1 MNDIERKKKMV
12 NQFIDRLNSKNKLRY
27 AWISFLLIVIAFGIF
42 AFVYTEINGHVVTG
56 MRDNVVWGI
65 YIANFIF
72 FMGLGYAGAI
82 LAGTLRLLRI
92 KWRAP
97 LMRIIEMVT
106 VISVLIGPIY
116 ILLCIG
122 RLDRL
127 GNLFLHGRIQSPIT
141 WDVLAVLT
149 FISASLIFLY
159 LAIIRDFAIL
169 RDIGNFKK
177 KWRMKL
183 YKRLSLN
190 YKNTPTQYKNLNTS
204 LDIMAALIIPISVL
218 LSTILS
224 WIFGMTLRPGWNST
238 IFGPYFVFASLYS
251 GTALVIILV
260 YIFRKLYNL
269 EEYITKLHFE
279 RLGTLLLIL
288 AASYGYFTFNE
299 YFTIWYSFEK
309 WDAEL
314 LHKLF
319 DFDQYYFQFIF
330 ANFVG
335 ILLPILII
343 GIPWLRT
350 IRVTLAP
357 TGVTIIEKKTGA
369 SAINGIVFSA
379 VIVVLALW
387 VKRYLIVI
395 PTLET
400 PLLPIDDLR
409 AEYISYTM
417 TWVEWALT
425 LAGPATF
432 ALLLTLAT
440 RVFPIVPIREFDEEE
455 RAKDAVQLT
464 TEQAGAS

>member
-1 MNDIERKKKMV
+1 MNNIERKKKMV
-12 NQFIDRLNSKNKLRY
+12 NEFTNRLKSKSKLRY
-27 AWISFLLIVIAFGIF
+27 AWISFLLLIIGFGVF
-42 AFVYTEINGHVVTG
+42 AFVYTEIHGHVVTG

-82 LAGTLRLLRI
+82 LAGTLRLLRV
-92 KWRAP
+92 KWRAS

-106 VISVLIGPIY
+106 LISVIIGPLY

-127 GNLFLHGRIQSPIT
+127 GNLFIHSRIQSPII

-149 FISASLIFLY
+149 FISASIIFLY

-169 RDIGNFKK
+169 RDMGNFKQ
-177 KWRMKL
+177 KWRIKL
-183 YKRLSLN
+183 YKMLSLN
-190 YKNTPTQYKNLNTS
+190 YKDTPTQYKNLNTA

-269 EEYITKLHFE
+269 EEYITKRHFE

-299 YFTIWYSFEK
+299 YFTIWYSFEE
-309 WDAEL
+309 WDAAL

-319 DFDQYYFQFIF
+319 DVDQYYLQFIF

-357 TGVTIIEKKTGA
+357 TGVTIIERKTGV
-369 SAINGIVFSA
+369 SAINGIVFSSI
-379 VIVVLALW
+379 IVVFALW
-387 VKRYLIVI
+387 VKRYLIVV

-409 AEYISYTM
+409 PEYITYSM

-440 RVFPIVPIREFDEEE
+440 RIFPIVPIREFDEEE
-455 RAKDAVQLT
+455 RTKEKVELAAEQL
-464 TEQAGAS
+464 GA

>member
-1 MNDIERKKKMV
+1 VKNRKLKIVKEFATHIKATSKLEYV
-12 NQFIDRLNSKNKLRY
+12 WIALLVALIGFGLVAFI
-27 AWISFLLIVIAFGIF
+27 
-42 AFVYTEINGHVVTG
+42 YTEMKGHIVTG

-65 YIANFIF
+65 YISNFIF

-82 LAGTLRLLRI
+82 LAGTLRLLRV
-92 KWRAP
+92 KWRSS
-97 LMRIIEMVT
+97 LMRIIELIT
-106 VISVLIGPIY
+106 VISVIIGPIY

-127 GNLFLHGRIQSPIT
+127 HNLFIHGRIQSPIT

-149 FISASLIFLY
+149 FITASIIFLY
-159 LAIIRDFAIL
+159 LAVIRDFAIL
-169 RDIGNFKK
+169 RDFEGIKS
-177 KWRMKL
+177 KWRNKL
-183 YKRLSLN
+183 YRILSLN
-190 YKNTPTQYKNLNTS
+190 YKNTPAQHKDINTA
-204 LDIMAALIIPISVL
+204 LDIMAALIIPISIL

-251 GTALVIILV
+251 GTALLIVIMYILRKV
-260 YIFRKLYNL
+260 YKL
-269 EEYITKLHFE
+269 ESHITKKHFE

-288 AASYGYFTFNE
+288 AALYGYFTFNE

-309 WDAEL
+309 WDSEL
-314 LHKLF
+314 LLKLF
-319 DFDQYYFQFIF
+319 DTDQYYWQFIF

-350 IRVTLAP
+350 ISITLAP
-357 TGVTIIEKKTGA
+357 TGVTIIEKKSGIST
-369 SAINGIVFSA
+369 INSIVFSA

-409 AEYISYTM
+409 PEYIKYSM

-425 LAGPATF
+425 IAGPATF
-432 ALLLTLAT
+432 CLLFTLAT
-440 RVFPIVPIREFDEEE
+440 KFFPIIPIRDFDEEVDTST
-455 RAKDAVQLT
+455 KLDFQTDKV
-464 TEQAGAS
+464 

>member
-1 MNDIERKKKMV
+1 MDSDNRKEIMIDEFVERTKKS
-12 NQFIDRLNSKNKLRY
+12 SKYYIL
-27 AWISFLLIVIAFGIF
+27 WLSFLCLLVGLAIYAFI
-42 AFVYTEINGHVVTG
+42 YTEMHGHVVTG

-82 LAGTLRLLRI
+82 LVGTLRLLRV

-97 LMRIIEMVT
+97 LMRIIELIT
-106 VISVLIGPIY
+106 LISVIIGPIY

-149 FISASLIFLY
+149 FIVASIIFLY

-169 RDIGNFKK
+169 RDSAKITSKWKK
-177 KWRMKL
+177 KL
-183 YKRLSLN
+183 YRKLSLN
-190 YKNTPTQYKNLNTS
+190 YRDTPKQYKNLNTS

-251 GTALVIILV
+251 GTALIVVLMYV
-260 YIFRKLYNL
+260 LRKMYKL
-269 EEYITKLHFE
+269 ETYITKKHFE

-288 AASYGYFTFNE
+288 AALYGYFTFNE

-319 DFDQYYFQFIF
+319 DFDQYYMAFIF

-357 TGVTIIEKKTGA
+357 TGVTIIEKKTG
-369 SAINGIVFSA
+369 SSTINSIVFASI
-379 VIVVLALW
+379 IVVLALW
-387 VKRYLIVI
+387 VKRYLIVV

-409 AEYISYTM
+409 SEYIKYSM

-425 LAGPATF
+425 IAGPATF
-432 ALLLTLAT
+432 ALLFTLALK
-440 RVFPIVPIREFDEEE
+440 VFPIIPIREFDEEE
-455 RAKDAVQLT
+455 RAIEISEMKI
-464 TEQAGAS
+464 EESKI